1 MGKKKPASAPMV
13 PQPSKKKAATCLPT
27 AAEDP
32 PAAAG
37 ADLLHATELLENL
50 PTDVLLAFVKSRGAN
65 VKENASDDDWDAK
78 PRPRERLST
87 LRTDVQNRDSQV
99 MKSHS
104 DQIEQLVDGT
114 ITIAEALMQ
123 AIDPKTSV
131 EKLTV
136 AGLTLMF
143 NRLKHYS
150 VALKRAGPKAGGSLD
165 AAYEIWQEKRLQ
177 FATEE
182 FKPDELEKTEVEA
195 AMARHKSQLSRGFW
209 GSDRGKGG
217 QRREFRGNSFS
228 HRPRFSP
235 KQSRRDRSRSRSP
248 DKKK

>member
-1 MGKKKPASAPMV
+1 MGKKKPASAPVV
-13 PQPSKKKAATCLPT
+13 PQPSKKKATINLPT

-37 ADLLHATELLENL
+37 TDLLHATEILDAL
-50 PTDVLLAFVKSRGAN
+50 PTDVLLAFVKSRG
-65 VKENASDDDWDAK
+65 VDLKEDARDDDWDAK
-78 PRPRERLST
+78 PRPRERLTT

-99 MKSHS
+99 MRSYA
-104 DQIEQLVDGT
+104 EQMEQVVDGT
-114 ITIAEALMQ
+114 ITVAEAVIQ

-131 EKLTV
+131 EKFTV
-136 AGLTLMF
+136 AALTLMF
-143 NRLKHYS
+143 KRLKHYS

-182 FKPDELEKTEVEA
+182 FKPEELEKTEVEA
-195 AMARHKSQLSRGFW
+195 AVARHKGQHFRGF
-209 GSDRGKGG
+209 GSADKGKGG
-217 QRREFRGNSFS
+217 QRRDFRGNHFS

-235 KQSRRDRSRSRSP
+235 NKFRRVRSRSRSP